1 MAVIA
6 RQKPA
11 VKPLAK
17 YLAPCFTRGHVWF
30 YTISGPIP
38 TVGIGPVSFGGLPF
52 PLRFN
57 ELPFSQRPDLD
68 QRNRV
73 PWQTE
78 GGFHFAVANV
88 TVADW
93 FQKLQLTRSSQPG

>member
-1 MAVIA
+1 VAVIA

-38 TVGIGPVSFGGLPF
+38 TVGIGPVSFV
-52 PLRFN
+52 
-57 ELPFSQRPDLD
+57 E
-68 QRNRV
+68 
-73 PWQTE
+73 
-78 GGFHFAVANV
+78 VALN
-88 TVADW
+88 
-93 FQKLQLTRSSQPG
+93 LQ